1 MSVLKVGMSKCQT
14 YPQVE
19 LYGCGTNGLC
29 RSTCNGLGDD
39 LEGAVHVV
47 PTLILSKHIAAASIE
62 EEFLL
67 IKGDVMPLSI
77 EGAGA
82 AAVVLGALP
91 FAVFAGAA
99 V

>member
-1 MSVLKVGMSKCQT
+1 MGVCKCQT

-19 LYGCGTNGLC
+19 LYGRGTNGLGC
-29 RSTCNGLGDD
+29 STCNGLGDD
-39 LEGAVHVV
+39 LEGAVHIV
-47 PTLILSKHIAAASIE
+47 PTVILSKHVAAASIE
-62 EEFLL
+62 EELLL
-67 IKGDVMPLSI
+67 IKSDVMPFSI
-77 EGAGA
+77 KGAGA